1 MCWLQLRGER
11 TVRRLLCGVSVPK
24 NLTES
29 PVCGGHRCSVPTAT
43 CQSKNGHEQWSGD
56 QAAVG
61 SLASDERAHPTAPTA
76 LSRGLVPARE
86 SREPVPRRNLPC
98 EIEIKCERGGPLSP
112 VGPFWSS
119 LWMRVSLHGW
129 VCSTWKKQQYCSA
142 MHTAFRPGASISISL
157 LMLVPP
163 PAAHAPADS
172 TPDKPHENNPSHAA
186 LGELGRIGRRDAV
199 RSLRQYYTDES
210 VRRAAYAAF
219 STAAAEA
226 GGTSEFG
233 WLGREALI
241 AKYGNEMAAKML
253 ADARQMRR
261 EKYGEEGVRVIARR
275 AQVASAANEPYG
287 AAGLSRKAG
296 TAAALKRG
304 SRVGYAGVRWQK
316 KKRVPS
322 REGPQDAEAEGFW
335 RCAFSHRGTR
345 YSVGSYATEEAAAR
359 AHDAFV
365 LRHGLDREL
374 HFPNVE
380 MNPNSLPSSNS
391 ER

>member
-1 MCWLQLRGER
+1 MVPIPPQR
-11 TVRRLLCGVSVPK
+11 VSFHFV
-24 NLTES
+24 N
-29 PVCGGHRCSVPTAT
+29 PT
-43 CQSKNGHEQWSGD
+43 
-56 QAAVG
+56 
-61 SLASDERAHPTAPTA
+61 PTAPPFMFT
-76 LSRGLVPARE
+76 LTSP
-86 SREPVPRRNLPC
+86 
-98 EIEIKCERGGPLSP
+98 EIMAYVKA
-112 VGPFWSS
+112 
-119 LWMRVSLHGW
+119 
-129 VCSTWKKQQYCSA
+129 Y
-142 MHTAFRPGASISISL
+142 RPGCCCCL
-157 LMLVPP
+157 LMLAPP
-163 PAAHAPADS
+163 PTAHVPADG
-172 TPDKPHENNPSHAA
+172 TPDKPHENDPSHAA

-199 RSLRQYYTDES
+199 RSLRQFYNDES

-253 ADARQMRR
+253 ADARQVRR

-304 SRVGYAGVRWQK
+304 ARVGYAGVRWQK
-316 KKRVPS
+316 KKRVAS
-322 REGPQDAEAEGFW
+322 RDGPLDAEAEGFW

-374 HFPNVE
+374 HFPNE
-380 MNPNSLPSSNS
+380 RMNPNALPSSNT
-391 ER
+391 ERAS

>member
-1 MCWLQLRGER
+1 M
-11 TVRRLLCGVSVPK
+11 
-24 NLTES
+24 
-29 PVCGGHRCSVPTAT
+29 H
-43 CQSKNGHEQWSGD
+43 
-56 QAAVG
+56 
-61 SLASDERAHPTAPTA
+61 
-76 LSRGLVPARE
+76 
-86 SREPVPRRNLPC
+86 C
-98 EIEIKCERGGPLSP
+98 EIRCERGGTSFPCWPLL
-112 VGPFWSS
+112 VQS
-119 LWMRVSLHGW
+119 LDESFVAWLGLLN
-129 VCSTWKKQQYCSA
+129 KEEQYEYCSA
-142 MHTAFRPGASISISL
+142 MHAAFRPGASISISL